1 VSGAPYDRTPV
12 VVAGA
17 TAVVSCGL
25 LTLAIWRGWLGPDV
39 GRGATFCESASGS
52 VVRQPANTFSNVGF
66 VAAGLL
72 IAWHAAGLRRGL
84 VIDRRLATAMACLV
98 VLLGPGSAAMHATQS
113 AVGGHLDMFSMYLIA
128 AFAAAYA
135 TMRWRRGG
143 PGVLAGAFVGGVA
156 FCELAGLWGGTLPVV
171 AYAGNAAFG
180 LLLIVA
186 VVLEIRIMRR
196 GQTMARR
203 GYAYASLAT
212 MLIAF
217 GIWNAS
223 KAWLCDPHSLIQGH
237 AIWHVLGA
245 VAAYLLYRYYA
256 SEVAAD

>member
-1 VSGAPYDRTPV
+1 V
-12 VVAGA
+12 
-17 TAVVSCGL
+17 
-25 LTLAIWRGWLGPDV
+25 
-39 GRGATFCESASGS
+39 
-52 VVRQPANTFSNVGF
+52 
-66 VAAGLL
+66 L
-72 IAWHAAGLRRGL
+72 IAWHAGGLRRGL
-84 VIDRRLATAMACLV
+84 VIDRRLATAMACIV

-113 AVGGHLDMFSMYLIA
+113 AVGGHLDMLSMYLIA

-135 TMRWRRGG
+135 TMRWRRAG
-143 PGVLAGAFVGGVA
+143 PGVLAVTFTGGVV
-156 FCELAGLWGGTLPVV
+156 FCELAGVWGGTLPVV
-171 AYAGNAAFG
+171 TYAGNAAFG

-186 VVLEIRIMRR
+186 IVIEVRIMRR
-196 GQTMARR
+196 GETTARR
-203 GYAYASLAT
+203 GYAYASLAS

-256 SEVAAD
+256 SETATA